1 VGQNHYFSATPS
13 SESKPHQVRFKARG
27 VEVQLTTDS
36 GVFAKKGLDF
46 GSRLLIET
54 VQIPDAAT
62 VVDLGCGAGPIAA
75 VLSRV
80 YTDSSWILLD
90 INERA
95 VSLARA
101 NVLDGSKRVEA
112 RVSDGF
118 SAVDDVT
125 VDVVLLNPPIRA
137 GKQVI
142 YRLFRESGRH
152 LKPGGS
158 LWIVMHKKHGAESA
172 RNELLR
178 HFGSVELKDRDAG
191 YHIYQCTQYLG

>member
-1 VGQNHYFSATPS
+1 M
-13 SESKPHQVRFKARG
+13 
-27 VEVQLTTDS
+27 QLTTDS

-80 YTDSSWILLD
+80 YPDSSWVLLD
-90 INERA
+90 VNERA
-95 VSLARA
+95 VSLAKA
-101 NVLDGSKRVEA
+101 NVLPGSDRVEA
-112 RVSDGF
+112 KVSDGF
-118 SAVDDVT
+118 SAVDGLKADT
-125 VDVVLLNPPIRA
+125 VLLNPPIRA

-142 YRLFRESGRH
+142 YRLFRESGEH

-172 RNELLR
+172 RAELLH
-178 HFGSVELKDRDAG
+178 HFGCVELRDRDAG
-191 YHIYQCTQYLG
+191 YHIYQCTQFLS